1 MEEATVPRGQIT
13 TRGAREASLPLRHER
28 KQHGAHRG
36 ILEAEGERLPRPG
49 QEGFP
54 GPEVD
59 VHGPA
64 EAGGFDKGFQAV
76 LVATRVRRGEE
87 RYAPKGGYD
96 IGPLARHRMSEL
108 VVRKAGLF
116 PGDWVLDVETGTGI
130 LGVNVARAFTRC
142 KTVVT
147 DAAPEN
153 LEVAREN
160 AKAEGC
166 LDRLRLVRCLPDA
179 LPFKDETFFFTT
191 VGLKLAREEEPL
203 DVLDE
208 IHRATGFYGK
218 VYAPSLDLRRMARKP
233 RGWKEWVWTDEVVKE
248 LREMGYGKV
257 QTTRMMTLPDGAQ
270 LVLVTMKRFDPEGGE
285 EEDEEADE
293 E

>member
-1 MEEATVPRGQIT
+1 M
-13 TRGAREASLPLRHER
+13 
-28 KQHGAHRG
+28 
-36 ILEAEGERLPRPG
+36 
-49 QEGFP
+49 
-54 GPEVD
+54 
-59 VHGPA
+59 
-64 EAGGFDKGFQAV
+64 
-76 LVATRVRRGEE
+76 RRGEE

-96 IGPLARHRMSEL
+96 VGPLARHRMSEI

-147 DAAPEN
+147 DAQREN
-153 LEVAREN
+153 LETAREN

-191 VGLKLAREEEPL
+191 VGLNLAREEDPL

-208 IHRATGFYGK
+208 IHRATGYYGK
-218 VYAPSLDLRRMARKP
+218 VYAPTLDLRRMKRKP
-233 RGWKEWVWTDEVVKE
+233 RGWTEWLWTDEVVKQM
-248 LREMGYGKV
+248 REMGYGKV
-257 QTTRMMTLPDGAQ
+257 QTQRVMLLPDGAA
-270 LVLVTMKRFDPEGGE
+270 LVLVTAKRFDPEGGE
-285 EEDEEADE
+285 EDEAEGMDE
-293 E
+293 PEES